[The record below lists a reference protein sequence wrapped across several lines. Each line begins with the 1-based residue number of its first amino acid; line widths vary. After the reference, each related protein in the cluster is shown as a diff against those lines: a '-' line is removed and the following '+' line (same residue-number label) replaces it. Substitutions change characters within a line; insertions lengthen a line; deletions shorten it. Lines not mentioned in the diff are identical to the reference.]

1 MVSLVTSVGSQRV
14 WHRDITLVREDH
26 LRFVSFLTDAE
37 ARLCVICLQAVHA
50 MPHKFEVRFNM
61 IQIAKINLQGS

>member
-1 MVSLVTSVGSQRV
+1 MSLA
-14 WHRDITLVREDH
+14 REDH

-37 ARLCVICLQAVHA
+37 AWLCVICLQAVHA

-61 IQIAKINLQGS
+61 IQLAKINLQGS